1 MWTLFKSNQ
10 LFQRS
15 VIRGPRQ
22 TATWSRRQCET
33 IRFIGAN
40 EVVIAPVRLS
50 TTVMGAA
57 MPIGMDVEKFSVST
71 KLSKVLV
78 GT

>member
-15 VIRGPRQ
+15 VIRCPRQ
-22 TATWSRRQCET
+22 TATWSRRQCKT

-50 TTVMGAA
+50 TTAMGAA

>member
-1 MWTLFKSNQ
+1 ME
-10 LFQRS
+10 
-15 VIRGPRQ
+15 
-22 TATWSRRQCET
+22 SRRQCKT